1 MITRRTKFIQTST
14 EKESLRKRKKMQ
26 ESKVR
31 EKEREREREK
41 EKTNCIQLQKIL
53 DRLHR
58 HSLSC
63 LYTTILS

>member
-1 MITRRTKFIQTST
+1 
-14 EKESLRKRKKMQ
+14 MQ

-58 HSLSC
+58 HLLSC